1 MAFVVVVS
9 FYFIFFFYIYFK
21 RLTCS
26 SFKPTC
32 GEMANDEVID
42 FKLSNRCACRIL
54 QERRTLG
61 ITQPPRRRPLGFVC
75 HAFKRTPKDV
85 CGEARDHEEKSYLL
99 GTDHQKSYGG
109 GGWGIFVPRKFFS
122 LSNSFI
128 NFSFRPQHEYFLG
141 LIGVHKFFSFN
152 FPLREYIYFLY
163 FARRFLLRC
172 LAAF

>member
-1 MAFVVVVS
+1 MTKSLISSSVTDALAEYYKNAGHWGSRSLPADVLQGSFV
-9 FYFIFFFYIYFK
+9 
-21 RLTCS
+21 TH
-26 SFKPTC
+26 
-32 GEMANDEVID
+32 
-42 FKLSNRCACRIL
+42 SNEP
-54 QERRTLG
+54 QRTFAGRLG
-61 ITQPPRRRPLGFVC
+61 ITKRNLIYQGRTIRRVM
-75 HAFKRTPKDV
+75 
-85 CGEARDHEEKSYLL
+85 
-99 GTDHQKSYGG
+99 GG
-109 GGWGIFVPRKFFS
+109 GGGGIFVPRKFFS